1 MVQPGARRA
10 CAYSLTEI
18 VGATALYLASIKRGS
33 LEAMNPESK
42 SHAHPPPPRGLTP
55 ARQQALDILI
65 KANRPVGAYEMIELM
80 VDAKG
85 KRPAPISVYRALG
98 YLLDN
103 GLAHRLASQNAFVVC
118 GHCHDA
124 EDAVVFLIC
133 EECGEVKEATS
144 SVLSEELAA
153 VAKTAGFAPRSR
165 VVEIA
170 GRCERC
176 GAAGNPR
183 ES

>member
-1 MVQPGARRA
+1 
-10 CAYSLTEI
+10 
-18 VGATALYLASIKRGS
+18 
-33 LEAMNPESK
+33 MNPESK
-42 SHAHPPPPRGLTP
+42 SHGHPPAPRRLTP

-80 VDAKG
+80 VDARG

-118 GHCHDA
+118 GHSHDA
-124 EDAVVFLIC
+124 EEAVVFLIC
-133 EECGEVKEATS
+133 EACGEVKEATS
-144 SVLSEELAA
+144 SELSLELAA
-153 VAKTAGFAPRSR
+153 VAKSAGFSPRTR

-170 GRCERC
+170 GLCERC
-176 GAAGNPR
+176 AAGRNPR